1 MSESIPERL
10 EKELKKLLGE
20 AVPAR
25 AAYDLH
31 AAIELAG
38 LLEKKG
44 FAFQLRDLC
53 ARSKTDTY
61 WCATFC
67 KDGEEFS
74 AEDAGSSVAICT
86 AAFAALS
93 NQ

>member
-1 MSESIPERL
+1 MSESIHERL
-10 EKELKKLLGE
+10 EKELTNLLGE
-20 AVPAR
+20 AVPAH

-44 FAFQLRDLC
+44 FAFQLKDLC

-61 WCATFC
+61 WRATFC
-67 KDGEEFS
+67 RDDAEFS
-74 AEDAGSSVAICT
+74 AEDAESSVAICT